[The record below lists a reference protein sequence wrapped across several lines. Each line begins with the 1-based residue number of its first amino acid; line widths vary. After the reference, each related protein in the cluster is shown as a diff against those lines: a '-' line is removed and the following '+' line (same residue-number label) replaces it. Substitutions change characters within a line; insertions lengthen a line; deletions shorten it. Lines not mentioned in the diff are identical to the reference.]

1 MARIRIFF
9 PEDTGG
15 HPQRSGVTLNG
26 YSVIE
31 IKREYARENV
41 TWHLN
46 EKKTNI
52 RILGSEVNPLKNN
65 LLDIEKESGPRDERT
80 CSMSSAIRSP
90 RTCEIKD
97 FW

>member
-15 HPQRSGVTLNG
+15 HPQRSGVTLNR

-52 RILGSEVNPLKNN
+52 RILGSELNPLKNN
-65 LLDIEKESGPRDERT
+65 LRDKKKCINSQPWKEKVR
-80 CSMSSAIRSP
+80 
-90 RTCEIKD
+90 
-97 FW
+97 